1 MPRPGPSGVQI
12 ADRPSP
18 RPTQLVL
25 LSGGIDSAAA
35 LALTAES
42 GSPTSALF
50 VDYGQASAASEAQAS
65 ASIAAYYSVPLRT
78 LRCSGIAFGQG
89 EIRGRNAFLVHAGL
103 MVFPDNAGVVVLGIH
118 DGTGYRDCSSEFA
131 SLVQGSFDFH
141 TGGRIAL
148 ATPFIDHF
156 KGDVFNI
163 AVKLGVPLDLT
174 YSCEAGVTPCGE
186 CLSCRDREILF
197 ART

>member
-1 MPRPGPSGVQI
+1 M
-12 ADRPSP
+12 
-18 RPTQLVL
+18 L

-35 LALTAES
+35 LALTRDS
-42 GSPTSALF
+42 GAPTSAFF
-50 VDYGQASAASEAQAS
+50 VDYGQASAAREAQAS
-65 ASIAAYYSVPLRT
+65 ASLAAHYSVPLKT
-78 LRCSGIAFGQG
+78 LRCSGLSFGSG
-89 EIRGRNAFLVHAGL
+89 EIRGRNAFLAHAAL
-103 MVFPDNAGVVVLGIH
+103 MAFPNDAGVVVIGIH
-118 DGTGYRDCSSEFA
+118 DGTGYRDCSSDFA
-131 SLVQGSFDFH
+131 SLVQRSFDFH

-148 ATPFIDHF
+148 ATPFIGHF

-163 AVKLGVPLDLT
+163 AVKLGVPLELT